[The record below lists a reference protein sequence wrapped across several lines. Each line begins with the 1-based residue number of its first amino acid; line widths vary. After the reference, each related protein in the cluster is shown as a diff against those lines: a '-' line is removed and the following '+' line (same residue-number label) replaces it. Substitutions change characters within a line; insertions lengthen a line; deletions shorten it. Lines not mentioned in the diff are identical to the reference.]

1 MTRVRTYLDYNASA
15 PLRPAARE
23 AVLAALDAPGN
34 ASSVHAEGRRARTI
48 IEGAR
53 EHVAALVGA
62 TPSEVVFT
70 SGATEAN
77 NCVMAAGWA
86 AICVAD
92 IEHDPVLAP
101 ARGSGA
107 EIIKLPVSTDGVVD
121 LAAAREALA
130 EAVSRHQDA
139 RRVLLSVMMA
149 NNETGV
155 IQPVAKAGN
164 MARDLGIQFHVDAVQ
179 GVGRLPFQFSDIGA
193 DTLTISAHKLGGP
206 RGVGALIVGDG
217 NNLPALVRGGGQE
230 RRRRGGTE
238 NVAGIAGFG
247 AAAAEVQRECERSSE
262 RLQVLRDRLEADV
275 MRETPAAVIIGRNVA
290 RIANTS
296 CIAMPGKPSETLVIR
311 MDLDGIAISSGAA
324 CTSGKIGENTVLAA
338 MGLDASI
345 TGSAVRVS
353 LGAGTTDDDVTA
365 FLAAWKKAA
374 GGTAL
379 AA

>member
-15 PLRPAARE
+15 PLRPAART
-23 AVLAALDAPGN
+23 AMLTALDAPGN

-53 EHVAALVGA
+53 EQVAALVGA
-62 TPSEVVFT
+62 MPSEVVFT

-92 IEHDPVLAP
+92 IEHDSVLAP
-101 ARGSGA
+101 ARASGA
-107 EIIKLPVSTDGVVD
+107 EIIRLPVSTDGVVD
-121 LAAAREALA
+121 LAAAREALTD
-130 EAVSRHQDA
+130 AVSRHHDA

-155 IQPVAKAGN
+155 IQPVAQAGN

-179 GVGRLPFQFSDIGA
+179 GAGRLLFQFSDLGA

-206 RGVGALIVGDG
+206 RGVGALVIGDG

-247 AAAAEVQRECERSSE
+247 AAAAEVQREWQHASARQ
-262 RLQVLRDRLEADV
+262 QVLRDALEAGV
-275 MRETPAAVIIGRNVA
+275 MRETPEAVIIGRNVA

-338 MGLDASI
+338 MGLEASI